1 MDPDAGAL
9 PSHPALQPGNV
20 PVFRLAAVSA
30 DHRHFSVSVVCIFSA
45 TTTSVTEEPATI
57 MEMLETQPTSF
68 ARLQFFWL
76 LAGIVA
82 HVRGNVLQ
90 L

>member
-1 MDPDAGAL
+1 MQSPA
-9 PSHPALQPGNV
+9 HPAASTGRLIRYFDWPLFLNV
-20 PVFRLAAVSA
+20 LIAIALFG
-30 DHRHFSVSVVCIFSA
+30 VVCIFSA

-76 LAGIVA
+76 LRGHRG